1 MTSYD
6 RIAGLS
12 FKLPTWLAKNHYRE
26 NTSRF
31 AERARVGV
39 CVFGKRGGGGG
50 WGRGMCRLNLKIG
63 TFKDRI
69 LKHFQ
74 QMHVSQPD
82 KTNLNPQ

>member
-50 WGRGMCRLNLKIG
+50 GGGGCG
-63 TFKDRI
+63 D
-69 LKHFQ
+69 
-74 QMHVSQPD
+74 
-82 KTNLNPQ
+82 

>member
-39 CVFGKRGGGGG
+39 CVFGKRGGGGLG
-50 WGRGMCRLNLKIG
+50 EGN
-63 TFKDRI
+63 
-69 LKHFQ
+69 
-74 QMHVSQPD
+74 VSIKPE
-82 KTNLNPQ
+82 NRYV